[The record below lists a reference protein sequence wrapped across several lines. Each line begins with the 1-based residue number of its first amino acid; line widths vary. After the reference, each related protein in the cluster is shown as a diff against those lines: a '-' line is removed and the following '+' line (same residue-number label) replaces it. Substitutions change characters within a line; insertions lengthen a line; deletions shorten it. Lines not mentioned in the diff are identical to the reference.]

1 MSKVT
6 PPKYVR
12 QILKNLQS
20 RGHRAYLVGGCV
32 RDMILSVQPNDWD
45 ICTSAL
51 PEAVLEIF
59 PGSETVGIK
68 HGTVAVK
75 LGSRTVEVTTFRS
88 EGRYTDHR
96 HPEDVSFVSD
106 LTTDL
111 RRRDFTMN
119 AIAVSADGFVS
130 DPFGGVQDIEKRI
143 IRCVG
148 EPELRFEEDALRM
161 FRALRFSAR
170 LGFEI
175 EPESY
180 AAIAKKA
187 HLAGEISSERVQE
200 EVEKLLMT
208 KRPEMVM
215 ELIEL
220 GLMDSYLIRR
230 LPEERKEADFSA
242 VPMKN
247 LQRWAA
253 LSVYLE
259 HYECIRSVEDF
270 LSSLR
275 LDSRTV
281 RCCSEAA
288 AIYRGV
294 MPRNNAEWK
303 RLLNRCGVDAVS
315 CAAAVQDF
323 MQGGKSSQR
332 ALKAVL
338 KSGECFSMKHLAVSG
353 DDLLEMG
360 FEGRALGDMLQFLLD
375 YVIEYP
381 DNNRRELLLSLA
393 VSTEE

>member
-1 MSKVT
+1 MAKVT

-20 RGHRAYLVGGCV
+20 RGHKAYLVGGCV
-32 RDMILSVQPNDWD
+32 RDMILAVQPNDWD

-51 PEAVLEIF
+51 PEAVLDIF

-75 LGSRTVEVTTFRS
+75 IGSHTVEVTTFRS

-119 AIAVSADGFVS
+119 AIALSADGFVS
-130 DPFGGVQDIEKRI
+130 DPFGGVKDIENKL

-180 AAIAKKA
+180 SAIRKKA
-187 HLAGEISSERVQE
+187 YLAGEISPERVRE
-200 EVEKLLMT
+200 ELEKVLMT
-208 KRPEMVM
+208 KRPERVM
-215 ELIEL
+215 ELIDL
-220 GLMDSYLIRR
+220 GLMDPYIIRR
-230 LPEERKEADFSA
+230 LPKERKEADFSNI
-242 VPMKN
+242 PIKDI
-247 LQRWAA
+247 QRWAV
-253 LSVYLE
+253 LCVYLE
-259 HYECIRSVEDF
+259 RYDCIRSAEEF
-270 LSSLR
+270 LTALR
-275 LDSRTV
+275 LDSRTI

-288 AIYRGV
+288 AIYRGAQ
-294 MPRNNAEWK
+294 PRSNADWK

-315 CAAAVQDF
+315 CAAAANDF
-323 MQGGKSSQR
+323 MRGGKSSQR

-353 DDLLEMG
+353 DDLLNMG
-360 FEGRALGDMLQFLLD
+360 FKGKALGDMLEFLLD

-381 DNNRRELLLSLA
+381 ENNRRELLLSLA